1 MELYR
6 NKILFSTYLLSLFLL
21 VVAFSM
27 VYVQLGEV
35 QHLLIIHFDSYNEVP
50 DFLGSKDNVYGIL
63 LIGLILNVLNAFL
76 AITFYYRE
84 RFLSYLLAFSSIL
97 ISVLILLTISVIIA
111 VN

>member
-50 DFLGSKDNVYGIL
+50 DFLESKDNIYRKDPPKGSFS
-63 LIGLILNVLNAFL
+63 LNNCCG
-76 AITFYYRE
+76 
-84 RFLSYLLAFSSIL
+84 
-97 ISVLILLTISVIIA
+97 
-111 VN
+111 